1 MNNKILTVI
10 LGILLIISVSIS
22 VVVFLNGNAR
32 YNDISNEY
40 ELYKNDSEN
49 AILELEEKR
58 SALDASVKL
67 VQNELESKEH
77 ELENK
82 QNELDELSIRL
93 DDSDKYF
100 EELILE
106 KDNIIAELKEV
117 NKALD
122 KEIDKVREKSDVDI
136 AALTSSINTL
146 EDYIKNDSP
155 LVRVELT
162 EEEIEERRKEEE
174 AKIKDEDKE
183 KDEEIEVADHLW
195 YEARSY
201 ISEGKKNLG
210 SKYHSTM
217 TLSEVLGS
225 TRAEA
230 PVIAVYY
237 QNLATGFVYAYN
249 GDLVFDAAS
258 VMKAPY
264 ITAVYDAAER
274 YENGEI
280 KPSDKDERYSKDA
293 LDEMFNFESTIV
305 LDHETMDMD
314 GSGVL
319 KDAEDGEEYTFTEL
333 IKLSLE
339 KSDNIAFKQIKKRFT
354 NKWYYEFCKK
364 HGVKSPLTYEMNLTV
379 NEAGKLFEAIYYYTL
394 RNKEYGAFI
403 RDAMT
408 GSAHSVISVS
418 ALAGNDVAHKYGW
431 DEDAYNDAAI
441 VYGDSPY
448 VAIVFTNI
456 DCGGKLA
463 DEYIKGIFK
472 KIDAVH
478 KTLS

>member
-1 MNNKILTVI
+1 MNNKIITVI

-22 VVVFLNGNAR
+22 VVVFLNGNTR

-40 ELYKNDSEN
+40 DLYKKDSEN
-49 AILELEEKR
+49 TLLKLEEEK
-58 SALDASVKL
+58 SALDASF
-67 VQNELESKEH
+67 ESAEREIEK
-77 ELENK
+77 K
-82 QNELDELSIRL
+82 QNELDDMSNRL
-93 DDSDKYF
+93 NDSDKYY

-106 KDNIIAELKEV
+106 KDNTIAELEQV

-122 KEIDKVREKSDVDI
+122 KEIDKVRDKSDVDI
-136 AALTSSINTL
+136 AALTGSINAL

-162 EEEIEERRKEEE
+162 EEEIEERRKLEEE
-174 AKIKDEDKE
+174 KNKDKE
-183 KDEEIEVADHLW
+183 KDEEIDVADHLW
-195 YEARSY
+195 YEAKTY
-201 ISEGKKNLG
+201 INEGKNNLG
-210 SKYHSTM
+210 EKYHSSM
-217 TLSEVLGS
+217 DLSEVLGS

-274 YENGEI
+274 YEKGEI
-280 KPSDKDERYSKDA
+280 KPNDKDERYTKEA
-293 LDEMFNFESTIV
+293 LDEMFDFDSTII
-305 LDHETMDMD
+305 LDHETMDVD

-333 IKLSLE
+333 IKLALK
-339 KSDNIAFKQIKKRFT
+339 KSDNIAFKLIKKRFT
-354 NKWYYEFCKK
+354 NKWYYDFCRE
-364 HGVKSPLTYEMNLTV
+364 HGVKSPMTYEMNLTAK
-379 NEAGKLFEAIYYYTL
+379 EAGKLFESIYYFTL
-394 RNKEYGAFI
+394 QNKEYGSLI
-403 RDAMT
+403 RESMT
-408 GSAHSVISVS
+408 GSAHNVISVN
-418 ALAGNDVAHKYGW
+418 ALYGNDVAHKYGW

-441 VYGDSPY
+441 IYGDSPY

-463 DEYIKGIFK
+463 DEYIRGIFK